1 MRKEMTFTD
10 LLVLLLKKFNAIL
23 IVAIVA
29 GIVLGGSGIALLVA
43 HYSNAETK
51 AELQEK
57 FNKNAIGINWKSS
70 VRSCRL
76 LKIGKRCWMIMQKT
90 VFSIL

>member
-57 FNKNAIGINWKSS
+57 FKDEQERYWNQLEIERQKLQVIENRKA
-70 VRSCRL
+70 L
-76 LKIGKRCWMIMQKT
+76 LDDYAEN
-90 VFSIL
+90 SIL

>member
-43 HYSNAETK
+43 HYSNPLNVA
-51 AELQEK
+51 A
-57 FNKNAIGINWKSS
+57 FVKNP
-70 VRSCRL
+70 
-76 LKIGKRCWMIMQKT
+76 KRKDISLPHLVQ
-90 VFSIL
+90 S